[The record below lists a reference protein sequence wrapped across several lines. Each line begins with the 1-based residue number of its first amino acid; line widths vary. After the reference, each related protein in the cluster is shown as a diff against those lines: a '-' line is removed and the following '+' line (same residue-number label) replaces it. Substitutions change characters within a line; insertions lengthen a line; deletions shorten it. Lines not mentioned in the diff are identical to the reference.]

1 MNSKSQL
8 QMPSFVG
15 NPSNSP
21 ALCFPANK
29 TTKIERQQ
37 TTLCGC
43 QKAPKSRCISAIG
56 KQKNEVKYFA
66 LFIFLS
72 FILMLKTNRIYLNK

>member
-15 NPSNSP
+15 NPSSP
-21 ALCFPANK
+21 ALCFPATK

-56 KQKNEVKYFA
+56 KQFSFKINNFKYLHRNQEIKQRDF
-66 LFIFLS
+66 
-72 FILMLKTNRIYLNK
+72 TRTRN

>member
-21 ALCFPANK
+21 ALCFPAVK
-29 TTKIERQQ
+29 TTKIEHQQ

-56 KQKNEVKYFA
+56 KHLFNILFL
-66 LFIFLS
+66 LFILIS
-72 FILMLKTNRIYLNK
+72 FFFSY